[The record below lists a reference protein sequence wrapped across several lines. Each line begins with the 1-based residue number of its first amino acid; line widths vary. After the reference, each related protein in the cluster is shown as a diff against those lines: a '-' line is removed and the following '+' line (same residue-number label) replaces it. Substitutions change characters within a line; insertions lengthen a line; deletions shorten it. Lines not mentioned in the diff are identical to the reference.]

1 MIEETVLETPK
12 VNQSSTVKQVDS
24 LSPSTR
30 QRKSRLTKDI
40 TARVISMD
48 ISEEEQVEV
57 LRLSIKQL
65 GLEKSFS
72 TAKPPRKATRRTPFE
87 SKLKVWEFWHFR
99 EFITE
104 STLSSNPAHLR
115 VGNRPA
121 IQSGLQFK
129 VPVTEQMLRNRPF
142 HEAQWL

>member
-1 MIEETVLETPK
+1 VIEEPVLETPK
-12 VNQSSTVKQVDS
+12 VNQSSTIKNVGS

-65 GLEKSFS
+65 GLEKSFI
-72 TAKPPRKATRRTPFE
+72 TVKPPKKPHE
-87 SKLKVWEFWHFR
+87 KHH
-99 EFITE
+99 
-104 STLSSNPAHLR
+104 LSPN
-115 VGNRPA
+115 
-121 IQSGLQFK
+121 
-129 VPVTEQMLRNRPF
+129 
-142 HEAQWL
+142 

>member
-1 MIEETVLETPK
+1 MRKNL
-12 VNQSSTVKQVDS
+12 
-24 LSPSTR
+24 STR
-30 QRKSRLTKDI
+30 IVNKTTRTGKIIQYCQAI
-40 TARVISMD
+40 
-48 ISEEEQVEV
+48 
-57 LRLSIKQL
+57 
-65 GLEKSFS
+65 
-72 TAKPPRKATRRTPFE
+72 RKATRRTPFE
-87 SKLKVWEFWHFR
+87 SKLKVLEFWHCR

-142 HEAQWL
+142 HEAQWLIFDRPLRELYLQYTKKNPKSLRFFWCLVFIEAM

>member
-12 VNQSSTVKQVDS
+12 VNQSSTVKHVGS

-65 GLEKSFS
+65 GLEKLFS
-72 TAKPPRKATRRTPFE
+72 TVKPSRIDTRRTPF
-87 SKLKVWEFWHFR
+87 
-99 EFITE
+99 
-104 STLSSNPAHLR
+104 
-115 VGNRPA
+115 
-121 IQSGLQFK
+121 
-129 VPVTEQMLRNRPF
+129 
-142 HEAQWL
+142 